1 MMMLRPTLVLLLVVL
16 MLTPEEGEG
25 WLWGRR
31 RRRRSHNVRKTTHNT
46 NNCNCN
52 TIQEDIVK
60 LLRDVVKSKR
70 LGKRDVSTLIDVDE
84 DDPLLEEFMRNSMN
98 KRDGLVG
105 TEQLLEA
112 VERAAQVP
120 HKRNSNHCQCG
131 RMVLE
136 EATRSN

>member
-31 RRRRSHNVRKTTHNT
+31 RRPVYVRKTTINT
-46 NNCNCN
+46 NRCHCN
-52 TIQEDIVK
+52 TVQKDIIK
-60 LLRDVVKSKR
+60 LLKDFLRSRK
-70 LGKRDVSTLIDVDE
+70 LGKRDVSTLLDVEE
-84 DDPLLEEFMRNSMN
+84 DDPLLEKFMQNSMN

-105 TEQLLEA
+105 TEQLLA
-112 VERAAQVP
+112 AAQRAAQAP
-120 HKRNSNHCQCG
+120 HKRNSNHCMCG

-136 EATRSN
+136 EATRIN